1 VPRTPQP
8 SPHTQAIR
16 ANTFVAFQA
25 RLREVAASGDL
36 IPLHLGDTYLLPP
49 EAARRIDLDDA
60 DLHRYGPV
68 GGDEALRALAAA
80 DMQRLGL
87 ETSAERVFVSAGSTG
102 GLDLSLNAVL
112 APGDE
117 VLVLTPSWPL
127 IFGLLQRR
135 GCVPVE
141 VDVDPSGWLPDDAAT
156 LAERVAAA
164 ITPRTCG
171 IYFCDPNNPA
181 GFVYGEAHH
190 AALAGL
196 AREHGLWLFHD
207 AVYADLVF
215 GVERPRPFAAL
226 DADLQART
234 FVLMSYSK
242 SLGLAGHRVGAVSVP
257 PAIAPL
263 FPRLT
268 THSTYHCSRSAQRMA
283 IAALEADDAA
293 EDRAARCAMA
303 RDGAA
308 LVDATLTAVPFHRAQ
323 AGAFVLLDL
332 RERAADDEAGLALL
346 SRCLDVGV
354 SLAPGT
360 AFGASWGRFAR
371 LCYTA
376 TPPEQLEEGLR
387 RLQGVLA
394 E

>member
-1 VPRTPQP
+1 MPRTPTA
-8 SPHTQAIR
+8 SPHTHAIR

-25 RLREVAASGDL
+25 RLREVAAKGDL

-49 EAARRIDLDDA
+49 AAARAVDMDDGE
-60 DLHRYGPV
+60 LHRYGPV
-68 GGDEALRALAAA
+68 AGDDALRAAAAA

-87 ETSAERVFVSAGSTG
+87 DTEPGRVFVTAGSTG
-102 GLDLSLNAVL
+102 GLDLSLNSVL

-141 VDVDPSGWLPDDAAT
+141 VDVDPSGWLGDDPAQ
-156 LAERVAAA
+156 LVAQLEGA
-164 ITPRTCG
+164 ITDRTCA

-181 GFVYGEAHH
+181 GFVYSPAHH
-190 AALAGL
+190 AALGEVA
-196 AREHGLWLFHD
+196 ARHGLWLFHD

-215 GVERPRPFAAL
+215 GLERPRPFEVVTPAL
-226 DADLQART
+226 AERT

-242 SLGLAGHRVGAVSVP
+242 SLGLAGHRVGAVSTP

-268 THSTYHCSRSAQRMA
+268 THSTYHCGRLAQRMA
-283 IAALEADDAA
+283 LAALQAPDVAA
-293 EDRAARCAMA
+293 DRAARQAMA
-303 RDGAA
+303 REGAA
-308 LVDATLTAVPFHRAQ
+308 LVDAHLTAVPFQRAR

-332 RERAADDEAGLALL
+332 RARAADDEAGLALL

-371 LCYTA
+371 LCFTA
-376 TPPEQLEEGLR
+376 TPPAQLEEGLR
-387 RLQGVLA
+387 RLQVVLA
-394 E
+394 N